1 MRSPGP
7 RDEQRDH
14 ERRDSRIDRGEPDE
28 QPRPPP
34 MVGRR
39 AGPWPIATGRGP
51 LERQRNHRKEYGRKA
66 PVKVAARG
74 RARSFPR
81 LARRVLGREA
91 RSTHG
96 LTDILVG
103 KRADP
108 VRRAAGGWKIARRM
122 VVLDPNDLLAE
133 SLTFF
138 I

>member
-1 MRSPGP
+1 ML
-7 RDEQRDH
+7 
-14 ERRDSRIDRGEPDE
+14 
-28 QPRPPP
+28 
-34 MVGRR
+34 GRR

-51 LERQRNHRKEYGRKA
+51 LERQPEGVRPQGTSES
-66 PVKVAARG
+66 RG
-74 RARSFPR
+74 ARSCPESPR

-108 VRRAAGGWKIARRM
+108 VRRAAGGSKIARRM

>member
-1 MRSPGP
+1 
-7 RDEQRDH
+7 
-14 ERRDSRIDRGEPDE
+14 
-28 QPRPPP
+28 
-34 MVGRR
+34 
-39 AGPWPIATGRGP
+39 
-51 LERQRNHRKEYGRKA
+51 
-66 PVKVAARG
+66 VKVAARG
-74 RARSFPR
+74 RARSLPR

-108 VRRAAGGWKIARRM
+108 VRRAAGGSKIARRM